1 MKRFLSLTL
10 VIFSLLTLLTACG
23 KTSNV
28 LFVNTDF
35 DKVMTLA
42 EYKGLELDT
51 SSDDFKELFD
61 NTVASDVKSNSLYM
75 EKTEG
80 TVSEGDI
87 ANIDFVGKKDG
98 VAFDGGTGA
107 SYDLEIGSGSFIPGF
122 ESGLIGVKIGDT
134 VDLNLTF
141 PKDYGKEELNG
152 QDVVFT
158 VTVNSVQTTEGV
170 EPKDI
175 YKDLGFETLEKYESD
190 VKERAIKNYFLEA
203 VTANSEIKEYPE
215 EDIKILQTQIKDALE
230 NNISTYYG
238 MTLDAY
244 ITKMGTTLVEFESD
258 LLNNQIK
265 PLIEDI
271 MPLYAILEKE
281 GVKVTQKDT
290 DAKLDEIVKEYEDAG
305 TSVDAATLK
314 KSLGEYSIEG
324 LVVEEKAYEIIK
336 ENAKIK

>member
-35 DKVMTLA
+35 DKVLTLA

-230 NNISTYYG
+230 TYYG

-281 GVKVTQKDT
+281 GVKVTQKDM

>member
-51 SSDDFKELFD
+51 SSDDFKEMFD

-175 YKDLGFETLEKYESD
+175 YKDLGYETLEKYESD

-281 GVKVTQKDT
+281 GVKVTQKDM

>member
-35 DKVMTLA
+35 DKVLTLA

-281 GVKVTQKDT
+281 GVKVTQKDM

>member
-80 TVSEGDI
+80 TVLEGDI

-281 GVKVTQKDT
+281 GVKVTQKDM

>member
-35 DKVMTLA
+35 DKVTTLA

-51 SSDDFKELFD
+51 SSDDFKELFN

-80 TVSEGDI
+80 TVLEGDI

-158 VTVNSVQTTEGV
+158 VTVNSVQTAEGV

-175 YKDLGFETLEKYESD
+175 YKDLGYETLKQYEND
-190 VKERAIKNYFLEA
+190 VKERTIKNYFLEA

-215 EDIKILQTQIKDALE
+215 EDIKILQTQIKDALD
-230 NNISTYYG
+230 NNINSYYG
-238 MTLDAY
+238 MSLEAY
-244 ITKMGTTLVEFESD
+244 LIQTGNNMIDFENNLVSS
-258 LLNNQIK
+258 QIK
-265 PLIEDI
+265 PLIGDT

-281 GVKVTQKDT
+281 GVKVTQKDM

-305 TSVDAATLK
+305 TATDAATLK

>member
-35 DKVMTLA
+35 DKVLTLA

-75 EKTEG
+75 EKNEG
-80 TVSEGDI
+80 TVLEGDI

-281 GVKVTQKDT
+281 GVKVTQKDM

>member
-175 YKDLGFETLEKYESD
+175 YKDLGYETLEKYESD

-281 GVKVTQKDT
+281 GVKVTQKDM

-314 KSLGEYSIEG
+314 KSLGEYSVEG

>member
-175 YKDLGFETLEKYESD
+175 YKDLGYETLEKYESD

-281 GVKVTQKDT
+281 GVKVTQKDM

-305 TSVDAATLK
+305 TTTDAATLK

>member
-175 YKDLGFETLEKYESD
+175 YKDLGYETLEKYESD

-281 GVKVTQKDT
+281 GGKVTQKDM

>member
-175 YKDLGFETLEKYESD
+175 YKDLGYETLEKYESD

-305 TSVDAATLK
+305 TTTDAATLK

>member
-42 EYKGLELDT
+42 EYKGLELAT

-281 GVKVTQKDT
+281 GVKVTQKDM
-290 DAKLDEIVKEYEDAG
+290 DAKLDEIVKEYEEAG

-324 LVVEEKAYEIIK
+324 LVVEEKA
-336 ENAKIK
+336 